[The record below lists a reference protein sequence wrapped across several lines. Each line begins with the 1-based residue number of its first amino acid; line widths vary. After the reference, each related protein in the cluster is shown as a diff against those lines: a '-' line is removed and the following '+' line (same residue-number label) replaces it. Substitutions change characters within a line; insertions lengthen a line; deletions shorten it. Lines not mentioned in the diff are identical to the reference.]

1 MSDHTPASSG
11 KKTNPLGGP
20 VLFVILLLL
29 VAGGVLGYVYY
40 TNRTP
45 EDPEGMMG
53 FRAGVEQQQALMKLR
68 EVYSDLDG
76 DLLADRPADNL
87 LNPEV
92 LVFSEIATA
101 DFDKDET
108 KWKPFL
114 DHLAK
119 ATGKQVKMWRNQ
131 PLKIDPGEK
140 DLPAGLLTRTAPGT
154 QEQMRALA
162 AGELHITAFNT
173 GAVTAAVNTTGFHP
187 AYCPAGTDGKH
198 GYEMEVIVPASS
210 GVQKPE
216 DLRGKK
222 VAFVSMSSNSGGR
235 AGLVYLK
242 SLGMTPVKDYAFL
255 FTGTHYASIQAVAAG
270 RVDADFVANDLLRSE
285 IEKGKVKP
293 EQYRTI
299 HKSDP
304 FPPLCFGIGHNLDP
318 ALADKI
324 RQAFDSF
331 TQLPAIYVNS
341 PSRVKFVKVD
351 YKKDW
356 AFVREV
362 DEKLKE
368 VIEP

>member
-1 MSDHTPASSG
+1 MSDTPVSPG
-11 KKTNPLGGP
+11 KKANPFQGP
-20 VLFVILLLL
+20 VLFVLLILLL
-29 VAGGVLGYVYY
+29 AGGVLGYVYY

-45 EDPEGMMG
+45 EDPAGMMG

-68 EVYSDLDG
+68 EGYSDVDG
-76 DLLADRPADNL
+76 DMLADRPAGNL
-87 LNPEV
+87 LNPDL

-101 DFDKDET
+101 DFDRDET

-119 ATGKQVKMWRNQ
+119 ATGKQVKLWRNQ
-131 PLKIDPGEK
+131 PLKPDPNEK
-140 DLPAGLLTRTAPGT
+140 GLLARAAPGT
-154 QEQMRALA
+154 PDQLRALT

-173 GAVTAAVNTTGFHP
+173 GAVTAAVNTAGFHP
-187 AYCPAGTDGKH
+187 AYCPAGNDGKF
-198 GYEMEVIVPASS
+198 GYEMEVIVPANSS
-210 GVQKPE
+210 VQKPE

-222 VAFVSMSSNSGGR
+222 LAFVSMSSNSGGR

-242 SLGMTPVKDYAFL
+242 SIAMTPVKDYAFL

-270 RVDADFVANDLLRSE
+270 RVDAAFVANDLLRSE
-285 IEKGKVKP
+285 IEKGKVKA

-299 HKSDP
+299 HKSEA
-304 FPPLCFGIGHNLDP
+304 FPPLCFGIGHNLEP
-318 ALADKI
+318 TLAAKI
-324 RQAFDSF
+324 RDAFDSF
-331 TQLPAIYVNS
+331 AQLPAIYANS
-341 PSRVKFVKVD
+341 PGRVKFVKVD

-362 DEKLKE
+362 DEKFQS